1 MSQSIPV
8 FTSVSYDGQQL
19 SAQWQST
26 PPNGFTGYQVTLTE
40 NSGTGEVFP
49 VSTTSFKLQRIL
61 TPTST
66 YTLQVATLVSGQ
78 APICSSLVT
87 LVTQTPALTSLSNSG
102 SQVIYQW
109 SAASGAGVEGYIAG
123 LSSPATNWNN
133 TTDATTLTT
142 TFTQTLAATG
152 TCTGWVRGSSSDG
165 VVLGPVTAIR
175 TLVTQ
180 TPALTS
186 LSNSGSQVIYQ
197 WSAASGAG
205 VEGYIAGLSSPAT
218 NWNNTTD
225 ATTLTTT
232 FTETLAAAGIC
243 TGWVRGSSSD
253 GVVLGPSSLILTL
266 LTQPPVSPMLG
277 YTGTALRLS
286 WLPSGEAN
294 ISGYSVELLAN
305 GGSSETDTPTVSPQ
319 TFAASFTS
327 GIVFTAQVR
336 SIGPNTKGPWSTLAS
351 GPYQA
356 DIVYTYDA
364 LGRLGSVAW
373 DAGFTEAYG
382 FDSTGNLLSA
392 TYPATQP

>member
-1 MSQSIPV
+1 
-8 FTSVSYDGQQL
+8 
-19 SAQWQST
+19 
-26 PPNGFTGYQVTLTE
+26 
-40 NSGTGEVFP
+40 
-49 VSTTSFKLQRIL
+49 
-61 TPTST
+61 
-66 YTLQVATLVSGQ
+66 
-78 APICSSLVT
+78 
-87 LVTQTPALTSLSNSG
+87 
-102 SQVIYQW
+102 
-109 SAASGAGVEGYIAG
+109 
-123 LSSPATNWNN
+123 
-133 TTDATTLTT
+133 
-142 TFTQTLAATG
+142 
-152 TCTGWVRGSSSDG
+152 
-165 VVLGPVTAIR
+165 
-175 TLVTQ
+175 
-180 TPALTS
+180 
-186 LSNSGSQVIYQ
+186 
-197 WSAASGAG
+197 
-205 VEGYIAGLSSPAT
+205 
-218 NWNNTTD
+218 
-225 ATTLTTT
+225 
-232 FTETLAAAGIC
+232 
-243 TGWVRGSSSD
+243 
-253 GVVLGPSSLILTL
+253 
-266 LTQPPVSPMLG
+266 MLG

>member
-78 APICSSLVT
+78 APICSSLV
-87 LVTQTPALTSLSNSG
+87 
-102 SQVIYQW
+102 
-109 SAASGAGVEGYIAG
+109 
-123 LSSPATNWNN
+123 
-133 TTDATTLTT
+133 
-142 TFTQTLAATG
+142 
-152 TCTGWVRGSSSDG
+152 
-165 VVLGPVTAIR
+165 